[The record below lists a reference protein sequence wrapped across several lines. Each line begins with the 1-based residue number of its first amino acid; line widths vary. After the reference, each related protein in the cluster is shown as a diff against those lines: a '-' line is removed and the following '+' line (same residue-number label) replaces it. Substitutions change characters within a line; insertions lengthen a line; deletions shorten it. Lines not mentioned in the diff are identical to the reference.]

1 MVTHSPIVLELSV
14 EGERAMPMN
23 GFRAGTRRPK
33 QKDRFQK
40 AGRVSTKRRRQSK
53 DRLMAMRLAGYRV

>member
-1 MVTHSPIVLELSV
+1 MT
-14 EGERAMPMN
+14 MN

-40 AGRVSTKRRRQSK
+40 AGRVSRKRRRQSK